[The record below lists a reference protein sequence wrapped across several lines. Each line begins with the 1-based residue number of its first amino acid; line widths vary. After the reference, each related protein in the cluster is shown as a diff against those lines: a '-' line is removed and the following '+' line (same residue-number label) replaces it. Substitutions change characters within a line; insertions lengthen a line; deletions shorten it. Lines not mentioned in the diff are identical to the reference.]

1 MKRTAS
7 IFFAMLL
14 AATIPLAVGA
24 ESSKA
29 KRQGTPEDSV
39 FVFGVVN
46 YMVRFTQTDPE
57 FEPAFYECSW
67 GVYHFG
73 NVEPGSYLKL
83 TTYERNTGTYWI
95 YTLGLSGKSSLDFR
109 VPDKPG
115 LYYAGCMDFSEIKNN
130 TLLFKPYRP
139 EKDKYNEL
147 WALKWI
153 VRKMD
158 DSAWKPVVENRIKEL
173 ESEGK

>member
-1 MKRTAS
+1 MKRIAS
-7 IFFAMLL
+7 FFFALLL

-24 ESSKA
+24 ESGKA

-39 FVFGVVN
+39 FVFGAVN
-46 YMVRFTQTDPE
+46 YMVRFTQIDPAY
-57 FEPAFYECSW
+57 EPAFYECSW

-83 TTYERNTGTYWI
+83 TKYERNTGTYWI

-130 TLLFKPYRP
+130 TLLFSHIGPRRTSITSFGP
-139 EKDKYNEL
+139 LNGLCEK
-147 WALKWI
+147 WMT
-153 VRKMD
+153 VRGNP
-158 DSAWKPVVENRIKEL
+158 S
-173 ESEGK
+173 